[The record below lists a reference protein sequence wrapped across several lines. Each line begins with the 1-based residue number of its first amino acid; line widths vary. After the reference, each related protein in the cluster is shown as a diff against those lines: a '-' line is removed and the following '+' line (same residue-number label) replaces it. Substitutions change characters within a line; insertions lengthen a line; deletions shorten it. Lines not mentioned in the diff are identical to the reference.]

1 MKGRDAFTHLHT
13 GIPFQLLP
21 LYMGLNFEIVGVGP
35 TNSQFISCRNPKHI
49 LTKPRTFNTSNT
61 EFTIPSIN
69 YSQLDTPVVFKK
81 IIIQFCGPEII
92 SDLPLVHPE
101 MQE

>member
-21 LYMGLNFEIVGVGP
+21 PYMGLNFEIVGVGP

-49 LTKPRTFNTSNT
+49 LTKPRTF
-61 EFTIPSIN
+61 PSIN

-81 IIIQFCGPEII
+81 NNNTVLWTRNNIRLTFGSP
-92 SDLPLVHPE
+92 
-101 MQE
+101 